1 MKKLIFLSILIS
13 FLSCKKAE
21 DKAVEEY
28 GVQTI
33 EDKVEF
39 PEYSIIKK
47 EDVSIRTRLDVDSE
61 INKRYIYRVLV
72 SDRIKREQ
80 ITPLFTTLIKDITSL
95 DDDIDDITI
104 GLYSNKDI
112 IDGSY
117 DVAIA
122 TWAPADGEV
131 TDDIALMNNRDSY
144 KLDIT
149 IPDNLEEYLGSKSIK
164 TEKFGLSEDERKQI
178 SIEIGD
184 SEMRASKDADK
195 MFPNVNVSN
204 SQKYGDKLD
213 ELQEKYKNEIIKRH
227 KINEDIYL
235 SIMGEGIEKRWE

>member
-1 MKKLIFLSILIS
+1 MKKIIFLSILIS
-13 FLSCKKAE
+13 FLSCKKVEDNSADAE
-21 DKAVEEY
+21 VKL
-28 GVQTI
+28 
-33 EDKVEF
+33 
-39 PEYSIIKK
+39 PEYTLIEK
-47 EDVSIRTRLDVDSE
+47 EDLSIRTRLDVDAQ
-61 INKRYIYRVLV
+61 INKRFTYTVLV
-72 SDRIKREQ
+72 TPEIKRDQ
-80 ITPLFTTLIKDITSL
+80 IKPLFNKLIKDITSD

-104 GLYSNKDI
+104 WLFSDKNLKNGYDI
-112 IDGSY
+112 
-117 DVAIA
+117 AMA
-122 TWAPADGEV
+122 TWAPADGEI